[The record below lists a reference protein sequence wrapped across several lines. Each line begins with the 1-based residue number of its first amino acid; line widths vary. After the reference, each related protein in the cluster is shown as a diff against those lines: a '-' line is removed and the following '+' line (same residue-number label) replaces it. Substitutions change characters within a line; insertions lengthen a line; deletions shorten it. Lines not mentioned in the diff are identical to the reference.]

1 MPDATFTVTELAGAI
16 ADTVEARFG
25 RGFWVEGEVASM
37 TRSRQGHVYFD
48 LVDRTTPGGAPA
60 ASVPVVLWSSTRD
73 RVNVLLRRHESIR
86 IVDGVRIRIGARLE
100 FYAPK
105 GRLQVQMH
113 EIDPTYTLGLLATE
127 RDRVLQVLEVE
138 GLLHRN
144 RRLELGA
151 APLRLGLVTAAG
163 SAAEADVLETLTD
176 SGLAWQV
183 VHVDT
188 RVQGAG
194 AERDVAAAL
203 RTVVRHR
210 VDVVALVRGG
220 GARTDLAVF
229 DHEIVARTIA
239 DLGVPVI
246 TGIGHE
252 TDQSVADLVAH
263 RSERTPTACA
273 TALIDHVR
281 TSSTRAEQAWKEIAR
296 HARLALDR
304 SEADGRDRARRAAR
318 SARARITLTEH
329 RLDAADGLLR
339 RRAPDAVT
347 AAAGRLGRGA
357 GHAAATAR
365 GHLRLHDQRLAT
377 STSDL
382 AARSVRALRDA
393 ERHMDTRRVRV
404 DALDPER
411 ALARGWTITRTV
423 TGAVVRG
430 TIDVAP
436 GDRIVTTVHDGSFT
450 SVVAPDTS
458 PTPRPG
464 TESESDAR

>member
-1 MPDATFTVTELAGAI
+1 MPDATFTVTELADAI

-48 LVDRTTPGGAPA
+48 LVDRTAPGATPT

-73 RVNVLLRRHESIR
+73 RVNALLRRHESIR

-113 EIDPTYTLGLLATE
+113 DIDPTYTLGLLASE
-127 RDRVLQVLEVE
+127 RDRVLQLLEAE

-144 RRLELGA
+144 RDLVLTA

-163 SAAEADVLETLTD
+163 SAAEADVLETLTE

-194 AERDVAAAL
+194 AERDVVAAL

-210 VDVVALVRGG
+210 VDAVALVRGG

-229 DHEIVARTIA
+229 DHELVARAIA
-239 DLGVPVI
+239 GLGVPVI

-252 TDQSVADLVAH
+252 TDQSIADLVAH
-263 RSERTPTACA
+263 GSERTPTACA
-273 TALIDHVR
+273 TALVDHVR
-281 TSSTRAEQAWKEIAR
+281 TSSLRAEQAWTDIAR
-296 HARLALDR
+296 HAVSALDR
-304 SEADGRDRARRAAR
+304 AGVDGVSRARRAAR
-318 SARARITLTEH
+318 SARARVTLAEH
-329 RLDAADGLLR
+329 RLDASDVLLR
-339 RRAPDAVT
+339 RRAPDAV
-347 AAAGRLGRGA
+347 AAASARLERGA
-357 GHAAATAR
+357 GQAAASVRA
-365 GHLRLHDQRLAT
+365 HLRLHDQRLTA
-377 STSDL
+377 STNDL
-382 AARSVRALRDA
+382 AVRSTRALRDA
-393 ERHMDTRRVRV
+393 GRHLDTRRVRV

-450 SVVAPDTS
+450 SVVVPDTS
-458 PTPRPG
+458 PTPG
-464 TESESDAR
+464 TENESDAR

>member
-1 MPDATFTVTELAGAI
+1 MPDRTFTVTELSGAI

-25 RGFWVEGEVASM
+25 QGFWVDGEVASLS
-37 TRSRQGHVYFD
+37 RSRQGHVYFD
-48 LVDRTTPGGAPA
+48 LVDRTAPGAPPA

-73 RVNVLLRRHESIR
+73 RVNALLRRHESIR

-113 EIDPTYTLGLLATE
+113 DIDPTYTLGLLSNE
-127 RDRVLQVLEVE
+127 RDRVLQLLEIE

-144 RRLELGA
+144 RALELGV

-176 SGLAWQV
+176 SGLAWQII
-183 VHVDT
+183 HVDT

-194 AERDVAAAL
+194 AEREVAAAL

-210 VDVVALVRGG
+210 VDAVALVRGG

-229 DHEIVARTIA
+229 DHETVARTIA
-239 DLGVPVI
+239 GLGVPVI

-273 TALIDHVR
+273 AALVGHVR
-281 TSSTRAEQAWKEIAR
+281 ASAERAERAWSEIAR
-296 HARLALDR
+296 HGALALDR
-304 SEADGRDRARRAAR
+304 AEADAMHRARRAVR
-318 SARARITLTEH
+318 SVRARLTLAEH
-329 RLDAADGLLR
+329 RLDATDRLLR
-339 RRAPDAVT
+339 RRAPETV
-347 AAAGRLGRGA
+347 AAAAARLERGA
-357 GHAAATAR
+357 GQTAATAR
-365 GHLRLHDQRLAT
+365 AHLRLHDQRLTTA
-377 STSDL
+377 TSDL
-382 AARSVRALRDA
+382 AAGATRALRDT
-393 ERHMDTRRVRV
+393 ERHLDSRRVRV
-404 DALDPER
+404 DALDPGR

-436 GDRIVTTVHDGSFT
+436 GDQVVTTVHDGSFT
-450 SVVAPDTS
+450 SVVAPD
-458 PTPRPG
+458 PHPIPRPR
-464 TESESDAR
+464 TETDTDAR